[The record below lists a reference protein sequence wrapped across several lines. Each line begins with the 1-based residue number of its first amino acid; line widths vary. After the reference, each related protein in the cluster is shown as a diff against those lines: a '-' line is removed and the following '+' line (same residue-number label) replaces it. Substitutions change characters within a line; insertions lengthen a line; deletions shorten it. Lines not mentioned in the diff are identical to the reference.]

1 MNKEQAMPANL
12 TDQQLSELEKQLEM
26 NFRQLRNEIRE
37 ELLASDNEQ
46 YIELAGQVHDR
57 EEESVA
63 DLLVDVNLA
72 VIDNHIRAVEDTEA
86 AMMRLKRGEYGI
98 CLDCG
103 DGIPYERLEVYPV
116 AKRCQL
122 CQTRYEQTHAHP
134 QHPTL

>member
-1 MNKEQAMPANL
+1 MPANL
-12 TDQQLSELEKQLEM
+12 SDQQLSELGKQLET
-26 NFRQLRNEIRE
+26 NFQQLRMKIRD

-72 VIDNHIRAVEDTEA
+72 LIDNHVRAVADTEA
-86 AMMRLKRGEYGI
+86 AMMRLKRGDYGT

-103 DGIPYERLEVYPV
+103 DAIPYERLKVYPV

-122 CQTRYEQTHAHP
+122 CQTRYEQTHAHSER
-134 QHPTL
+134 PTL